1 MLAGHPPFYEE
12 NPFGIYQKIL
22 EGKFDVPRSFDPK
35 VRDVVR
41 RLLTADRTKRLG
53 GTRLGA
59 AAVKQHKWFGA
70 IAVLGPALN
79 RRSPVTCSLTA
90 TSDCLFLKT
99 VRSNWET
106 LQHMQVEAPYL
117 PTLNG
122 DADTSRYDK
131 YPDSEAA
138 VEEALSG
145 EEAVAFSSY
154 FQ

>member
-1 MLAGHPPFYEE
+1 MATSGREDRGRWTPV
-12 NPFGIYQKIL
+12 
-22 EGKFDVPRSFDPK
+22 VPLGTGVGTPG
-35 VRDVVR
+35 VVG
-41 RLLTADRTKRLG
+41 LGVGSRLG
-53 GTRLGA
+53 RSVVA
-59 AAVKQHKWFGA
+59 ASK
-70 IAVLGPALN
+70 
-79 RRSPVTCSLTA
+79 
-90 TSDCLFLKT
+90 
-99 VRSNWET
+99 
-106 LQHMQVEAPYL
+106 QHMQVEAPYL